1 MLDSIHSQLR
11 SAAKPQPKGNP
22 PQRRRGSLCRC
33 FGGLLET
40 EHNSLNAVPEQRD
53 MKIDQ

>member
-1 MLDSIHSQLR
+1 MRHYNSFTPSQR
-11 SAAKPQPKGNP
+11 GIAATKYS
-22 PQRRRGSLCRC
+22 PQRRRGILCRY

-40 EHNSLNAVPEQRD
+40 QHNSLNAVPEQRD